1 MNTKKLRV
9 GALSVFA
16 ACAVGVAGA
25 THAIAQEKFE
35 WKVGTTHPQQ
45 SPTFK
50 ALEDLAAKVDAMS
63 AGRLTIEVFPA
74 GAIVPAAEAYP
85 AMVSGVFDA
94 VMFFGTW
101 IEGRN
106 SAWLLANHTPF
117 GFEDRDAIQ
126 MWYFTN
132 DGIEQV
138 SALSKDDGIRLE
150 PFVSQGMEMGMFCRE
165 PVKSLADLK
174 GKKLRIGPG
183 PHIPIFDELGV
194 ETLALSY
201 QETYSGLERGV
212 VDCAEWD
219 TPFTNYFAKLHEVGP
234 YLLYPAWWQPSA
246 IALLGTRQESYDKL
260 PADLQAIWDVTV
272 REVGLEW
279 SLRSKALDIEHMKL
293 IVDQL
298 KGVYSFPPEEMER
311 LRELAPKALASYADA
326 NPDFKALFDNQQ
338 AYRESYNEYPFLFR
352 FPN

>member
-1 MNTKKLRV
+1 MLRNTLQLAGV
-9 GALSVFA
+9 L
-16 ACAVGVAGA
+16 AVGGFWLLGAGGAVA
-25 THAIAQEKFE
+25 QDDFS

-50 ALEDLAAKVDAMS
+50 ALEDLAVKVDAMS

-74 GAIVPAAEAYP
+74 GAIVPPGETYP
-85 AMVSGVFDA
+85 SMVSGVFDA
-94 VMFFGTW
+94 AMFYGTW

-106 SAWLLANHTPF
+106 SAWLLSNHTPF
-117 GFEDRDAIQ
+117 GFEDRDAIL
-126 MWYFTN
+126 MWYYTE
-132 DGIEQV
+132 GGLEQV
-138 SALSKDDGIRLE
+138 SELSKDDGIKLE
-150 PFVSQGMEMGMFCRE
+150 PFVAQGMEMGMFCRE
-165 PVKSLADLK
+165 PVTSLADLE
-174 GKKLRIGPG
+174 GKKLRIGGG
-183 PHIPIFDELGV
+183 PHIPIFNALGV

-246 IALLGTRQESYDKL
+246 TALLGTRIESYDKL
-260 PADLQAIWDVTV
+260 PDDLKAIWDVAV

-279 SLRSKALDIEHMKL
+279 SLHSKALDIEHMKL
-293 IVDQL
+293 IVNDL
-298 KGVYSFPPEEMER
+298 KGVYSFPPEDMQR
-311 LRELAPKALASYADA
+311 LRELAPEQLQAYSEE
-326 NPDFKALFDNQQ
+326 NPDFKAIFEDQQ
-338 AYRESYNEYPFLFR
+338 EFRNRYNEYPFLFK

>member
-1 MNTKKLRV
+1 MLRKTLRLV
-9 GALSVFA
+9 GAMALGGFGLVAANGALAQDSFA
-16 ACAVGVAGA
+16 
-25 THAIAQEKFE
+25 

-50 ALEDLAAKVDAMS
+50 ALEDLATKVDAMS

-74 GAIVPAAEAYP
+74 GAIVPAAETYP
-85 AMVSGVFDA
+85 SMVSGVFDA
-94 VMFFGTW
+94 AMFYGTW

-106 SAWLLANHTPF
+106 SAWLLSNHTPF

-126 MWYFTN
+126 MWYLTE
-132 DGIEQV
+132 GGLEQV
-138 SALSKDDGIRLE
+138 SELSKDDGIKLE
-150 PFVSQGMEMGMFCRE
+150 LFVAQGMEMGMFCRE
-165 PVKSLADLK
+165 PVTSLAELE
-174 GKKLRIGPG
+174 GKKLRIGGG
-183 PHIPIFDELGV
+183 PHIPIFNALGV

-201 QETYSGLERGV
+201 EETYSGLERGV

-246 IALLGTRQESYDKL
+246 TALLGTRQQSYDAL
-260 PADLQAIWDVTV
+260 PDDLRAIWDVAV

-279 SLRSKALDIEHMKL
+279 SLRSKALDIEHMGK
-293 IVDQL
+293 IVAELD
-298 KGVYSFPPEEMER
+298 GIYSFPPEDMAR
-311 LRELAPKALASYADA
+311 LRELAPEQLQAYSDA
-326 NPDFKALFDNQQ
+326 NPDFKAIFEDQQ
-338 AYRESYNEYPFLFR
+338 EFRGRYNEYPFLFK

>member
-1 MNTKKLRV
+1 MLRNTLRLA
-9 GALSVFA
+9 GALAIGGFWLLGAGGAVAQDSFA
-16 ACAVGVAGA
+16 
-25 THAIAQEKFE
+25 

-50 ALEDLAAKVDAMS
+50 ALEDLAVKVDAMS

-74 GAIVPAAEAYP
+74 GAIVPPGETYP
-85 AMVSGVFDA
+85 SMVSGVFDA
-94 VMFFGTW
+94 AMFYGTW

-106 SAWLLANHTPF
+106 SAWLLSNHTPF
-117 GFEDRDAIQ
+117 GFEDRDAIL
-126 MWYFTN
+126 MWYYTE
-132 DGIEQV
+132 GGLEQV
-138 SALSKDDGIRLE
+138 SELSKDDGIKLE
-150 PFVSQGMEMGMFCRE
+150 PFVAQGMEMGMFCRE
-165 PVKSLADLK
+165 PVTSLADLE
-174 GKKLRIGPG
+174 GKKLRIGGG
-183 PHIPIFDELGV
+183 PHIPIFNALGV

-246 IALLGTRQESYDKL
+246 TALLGTRTESYDKL
-260 PADLQAIWDVTV
+260 PDDLKAIWDVAV

-279 SLRSKALDIEHMKL
+279 SLHSKALDIEHMKL
-293 IVDQL
+293 IVNDL
-298 KGVYSFPPEEMER
+298 KGIYSFPPEDMQR
-311 LRELAPKALASYADA
+311 LRELAPEQLQAYSDA
-326 NPDFKALFDNQQ
+326 NPDFKAIFEDQQ
-338 AYRESYNEYPFLFR
+338 EFRNRYNEYPFLFK

>member
-1 MNTKKLRV
+1 MLRNTLRLA
-9 GALSVFA
+9 GALAIGGFWLLGA
-16 ACAVGVAGA
+16 GGAV
-25 THAIAQEKFE
+25 AQDSFS

-50 ALEDLAAKVDAMS
+50 ALEDLAVKVDAMS

-74 GAIVPAAEAYP
+74 GAIVPPGETYP
-85 AMVSGVFDA
+85 SMVSGVFDA
-94 VMFFGTW
+94 AMFYGTW

-106 SAWLLANHTPF
+106 SAWLLSNHTPF
-117 GFEDRDAIQ
+117 GFEDRDSIL
-126 MWYFTN
+126 MWYYTE
-132 DGIEQV
+132 GGLEQV
-138 SALSKDDGIRLE
+138 SELSKDDGIKLE
-150 PFVSQGMEMGMFCRE
+150 PFVAQGMEMGMFCRE
-165 PVKSLADLK
+165 PVTSLAELE
-174 GKKLRIGPG
+174 GKKLRIGGG
-183 PHIPIFDELGV
+183 PHIPIFNALGV

-246 IALLGTRQESYDKL
+246 TALLGTRIESYDKL
-260 PADLQAIWDVTV
+260 PDDLKAIWDVAV

-279 SLRSKALDIEHMKL
+279 SLHSKALDIEHMKL
-293 IVDQL
+293 IVNDL
-298 KGVYSFPPEEMER
+298 KGIYSFPPEDMQR
-311 LRELAPKALASYADA
+311 LRELAPEQLQAYSEA
-326 NPDFKALFDNQQ
+326 NPDFKAIFEDQQ
-338 AYRESYNEYPFLFR
+338 EFRDRYNEYPFLFK